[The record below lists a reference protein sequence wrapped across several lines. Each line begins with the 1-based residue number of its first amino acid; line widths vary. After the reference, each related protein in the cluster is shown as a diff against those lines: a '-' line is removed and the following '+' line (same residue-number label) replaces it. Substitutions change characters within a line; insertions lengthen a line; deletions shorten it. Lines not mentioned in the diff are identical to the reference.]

1 MRNWMSV
8 NAVTFMSRRHLDNLA
23 ERLSMEWEMNELDFC
38 ALDDHSGLCALLQ
51 HGEYPNDKELDKVII
66 ALSHHGLDEQIL
78 GFIKR
83 CRDVNQTDPFT
94 RFSGVALES
103 AIKGH
108 HYSTTKL
115 LIENGEIQR
124 PIHLILAIQQ
134 GQVDIVQLLL
144 ENGGNANQSAMGKI
158 PLIEAISVGSI
169 DIVNKLF
176 EYGAEINREYRG
188 NFAICEAVN
197 RGQEDIVQSLLDHGA
212 AASYAGSNK
221 IPINQAISLGFEAIA
236 ELLLKHGASVSMY
249 DEEGET
255 ALIKAEKSGREGMI
269 RIVKAAAVMQDV
281 QQKDHDLSLFQAGQT
296 KADSDENKTKG

>member
-1 MRNWMSV
+1 M
-8 NAVTFMSRRHLDNLA
+8 
-23 ERLSMEWEMNELDFC
+23 
-38 ALDDHSGLCALLQ
+38 
-51 HGEYPNDKELDKVII
+51 
-66 ALSHHGLDEQIL
+66 
-78 GFIKR
+78 
-83 CRDVNQTDPFT
+83 
-94 RFSGVALES
+94 
-103 AIKGH
+103 
-108 HYSTTKL
+108 
-115 LIENGEIQR
+115 
-124 PIHLILAIQQ
+124 
-134 GQVDIVQLLL
+134 DIVHLLL

-197 RGQEDIVQSLLDHGA
+197 HGHVDIVQTLLDHGA

-221 IPINQAISLGFEAIA
+221 IPINQAVSLGFEAIA

-269 RIVKAAAVMQDV
+269 RIVKAATVMEDTS
-281 QQKDHDLSLFQAGQT
+281 QKNLDLSSFPTGQT
-296 KADSDENKTKG
+296 KTDNDDSIIRRLG